1 MSTPGTKRLTKFPKK
16 SACAIIMFKRL
27 FGQPSGSVTR
37 GGGSRGG
44 DGRSTGSTSTGR
56 AAFDAVD
63 KLKDVRLCRFLSLK
77 IPPQWESKI
86 ALTTDDAFKHSMRK
100 QSSQS
105 GLDGTVDPFPSRR
118 KVLFFSVRWE
128 GVFSRAICIKDT
140 DPSPISP
147 FPLSNCVCFDVQKSL
162 SSTTSSNLSDGP
174 PTMNYYYT
182 TRR

>member
-140 DPSPISP
+140 DPSCQSILFLCPIVCVLMSKNLSRQRHRRISP
-147 FPLSNCVCFDVQKSL
+147 MD
-162 SSTTSSNLSDGP
+162 
-174 PTMNYYYT
+174 
-182 TRR
+182 RRR

>member
-63 KLKDVRLCRFLSLK
+63 KLKDVRLLCPVKSFSLSEN
-77 IPPQWESKI
+77 PP
-86 ALTTDDAFKHSMRK
+86 FKRMH
-100 QSSQS
+100 
-105 GLDGTVDPFPSRR
+105 GNP
-118 KVLFFSVRWE
+118 
-128 GVFSRAICIKDT
+128 
-140 DPSPISP
+140 
-147 FPLSNCVCFDVQKSL
+147 KSL
-162 SSTTSSNLSDGP
+162 
-174 PTMNYYYT
+174 
-182 TRR
+182 

>member
-16 SACAIIMFKRL
+16 SAFAIIIMFKRL

-128 GVFSRAICIKDT
+128 GVFSRAIYVSKTLTHRQSLLFLCPIVCVLMSKNL
-140 DPSPISP
+140 SRQRHRRISP
-147 FPLSNCVCFDVQKSL
+147 MD
-162 SSTTSSNLSDGP
+162 
-174 PTMNYYYT
+174 
-182 TRR
+182 RRR